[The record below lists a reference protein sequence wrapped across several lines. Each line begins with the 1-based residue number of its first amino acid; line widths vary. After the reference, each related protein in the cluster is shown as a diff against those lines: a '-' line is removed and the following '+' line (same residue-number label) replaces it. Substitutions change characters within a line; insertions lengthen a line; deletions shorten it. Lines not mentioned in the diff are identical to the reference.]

1 MPAGASPQV
10 LRRKRVPGSLKLEQ
24 LDTFLREAAA
34 ARGRSPAGVA
44 DTADGGVEWG
54 DEALR
59 RIDIDAV
66 FKIEK
71 RDKAHL
77 PRDRAWFRPAEWT

>member
-24 LDTFLREAAA
+24 LDTFLREAA
-34 ARGRSPAGVA
+34 RGRSLAGAA

>member
-24 LDTFLREAAA
+24 LDTFLREA
-34 ARGRSPAGVA
+34 RGRSPAGAA